1 MRNKASALNISSE
14 SLGDEVSLTRS
25 KSRYVRYFF
34 VGMACIF
41 PVLVVLGFTPSY
53 QALSDGSYKPH
64 WFAHVHG
71 AVMAGWL
78 LVFLT
83 QTILAA
89 RGNLKFHR
97 QLGLFFAAYGAMVW
111 LCMLATSTRV
121 RIVYAPPLEDGTWD
135 ILLIELYGMMIFGLF
150 FTWGIL
156 VRKNTAAHK
165 RLVLLAT
172 LVLLQ
177 AAIDR
182 IQWLPRGSNGVLS
195 NFMYLDMLL
204 IPLFLYDFFAV
215 GRIHKITLWGSACL
229 VAVQL
234 TAVALWGSPAWHAF
248 WFNRLAH
255 FVEQVVEVK
264 LSDAQIDPLLGD
276 YGDKNWHMT
285 LGRDGDKLYLKLPD
299 IPRLELGATSTN
311 DLFVKTAMWKVSF
324 ERDADG
330 RVTKIINTQGERTWE
345 AGRLP

>member
-1 MRNKASALNISSE
+1 MSNKASALNISSE
-14 SLGDEVSLTRS
+14 PLGDLVSLTRS

-204 IPLFLYDFFAV
+204 IPLFVYDFFTV
-215 GRIHKITLWGSACL
+215 GRIHKITLWAGACL
-229 VAVQL
+229 VAMQL

-248 WFNRLAH
+248 WFNRLAP
-255 FVEQVVEVK
+255 FVEQVVEIK

-285 LGRDGDKLYLKLPD
+285 LGRDGGKLYLKLPD

-324 ERDADG
+324 GRDADG

-345 AGRLP
+345 AGRLQ